1 MLGLRRVKVCQGGP
15 REGKGPRGLRACAK
29 GRYCHRSYNQAG
41 EEVNKVIKGLT
52 DSKGGKFGGME
63 VSTGA
68 KNRVEVTVNYLNTG
82 SGGQRMGV

>member
-1 MLGLRRVKVCQGGP
+1 M
-15 REGKGPRGLRACAK
+15 
-29 GRYCHRSYNQAG
+29 
-41 EEVNKVIKGLT
+41 IKGLT

-82 SGGQRMGV
+82 SGGQRMGGEEASSLGLWPREWEGGEGKRTGGERRSKTTRGRCWVGHLLR